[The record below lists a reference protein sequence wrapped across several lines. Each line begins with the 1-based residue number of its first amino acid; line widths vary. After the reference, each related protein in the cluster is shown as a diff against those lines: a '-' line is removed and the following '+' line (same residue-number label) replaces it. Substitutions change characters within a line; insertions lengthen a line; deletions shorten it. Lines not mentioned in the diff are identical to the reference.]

1 MNTDESFE
9 EFLLDG
15 VLCKISIDSEDS
27 KTMDIEIVP
36 LPPIAEGSYERW
48 LQMREITGLDKRNQW
63 TVLGPASDRYF
74 RHLFYT
80 LEENWQLESLPSENE
95 LDEYIHAMET
105 IAKVPVEE
113 IVEGLIKEN
122 FPTDAIEP
130 FKKLAVKYFKMFN
143 CLIASDFW
151 KCKKAGDI

>member
-15 VLCKISIDSEDS
+15 VPCKISIDSEDS
-27 KTMDIEIVP
+27 KTVTIDITPSPSNNDDEETIKQ
-36 LPPIAEGSYERW
+36 LA
-48 LQMREITGLDKRNQW
+48 QAAGLNKQNQW

-74 RHLFYT
+74 RYLYYT
-80 LEENWQLESLPSENE
+80 LEENWRLESLPSENE

-130 FKKLAVKYFKMFN
+130 FKKLAVEYFKMFN
-143 CLIASDFW
+143 CLIGSDFW
-151 KCKKAGDI
+151 KCKKEGAI